1 MLFSKPKS
9 ERGETSAADPESVP
23 PAPAPGAV
31 LPVLDDAVRRKPRTE
46 DGRPS
51 VLGPGVLVRGY
62 IGSPG
67 PLHFQGDIEG
77 TVEAP
82 QVTLGAEGSIRGQ
95 MACDRASLD
104 GHFDGRLDCRDL
116 NVGAS
121 GRLDGQV
128 RCDNLVLALG
138 AQINAEVKVGPRD

>member
-9 ERGETSAADPESVP
+9 DRDETASAAPEIP
-23 PAPAPGAV
+23 NPAA
-31 LPVLDDAVRRKPRTE
+31 LPVLDDAVRRKTRPE
-46 DGRPS
+46 DIRPS

-82 QVTLGAEGSIRGQ
+82 QVSLGAEGSIRGRL
-95 MACDRASLD
+95 MCDRVTVD
-104 GHFDGRLDCRDL
+104 GYLEGELDCREL
-116 NVGAS
+116 SAGSTARV
-121 GRLDGQV
+121 DGHV
-128 RCDNLVLALG
+128 RCENLVLALG
-138 AQINAEVKVGPRD
+138 AVINAEVKVGPRG

>member
-1 MLFSKPKS
+1 MLFNKPKS
-9 ERGETSAADPESVP
+9 ERGDAADSETP
-23 PAPAPGAV
+23 PAAPAPGAV
-31 LPVLDDAVRRKPRTE
+31 LPVLDDAVRRKSARPE
-46 DGRPS
+46 DARPS

-95 MACDRASLD
+95 MACDRATLD
-104 GHFDGRLDCRDL
+104 GHFDGRLQCREL

-121 GRLDGQV
+121 ARVDGQV
-128 RCDNLVLALG
+128 RCDNLVLAMG
-138 AQINAEVKVGPRD
+138 ALINAEVSIGPRE